1 MIVSIRF
8 RIAIARNVLESSIY
22 ASLCIQKIWRG
33 AIQRPRYRAMVV
45 EAEEEARVN
54 TKIAALRKRLAD
66 AEMKW
71 IKADKAR
78 IEAEKRAS
86 GGNFLSDEEEKKIDD
101 RTSDDKEIL
110 DESTQYVYALL
121 PHWILRILIRSQTN
135 FTMPLL

>member
-1 MIVSIRF
+1 
-8 RIAIARNVLESSIY
+8 
-22 ASLCIQKIWRG
+22 
-33 AIQRPRYRAMVV
+33 MVV